1 MSQHKSQKGL
11 NPETITGRINIK
23 LLEILDANPDG
34 VRWVD
39 LARAV
44 REWDNSIHPKT
55 LNGCIW
61 KLTENFADSVYKPS
75 SGLYRLR
82 KYQ

>member
-1 MSQHKSQKGL
+1 MPQKGL
-11 NPETITGRINIK
+11 NPDTITGRINIK
-23 LLEILDANPDG
+23 LLDILDQNPDG

-44 REWDNSIHPKT
+44 KVADASVHPKT

-61 KLTENFADSVYKPS
+61 KLTETFPDRVSKPAK
-75 SGLYRLR
+75 GLFRLR
-82 KYQ
+82 K

>member
-1 MSQHKSQKGL
+1 MPQKGL

-23 LLEILDANPDG
+23 LLEILDQHPDG
-34 VRWVD
+34 VRWVE

-44 REWDNSIHPKT
+44 KTADASVHPKT

-61 KLTENFADSVYKPS
+61 KLADSFPDKVYKPAK
-75 SGLYRLR
+75 GVFRYR
-82 KYQ
+82 KYKA